1 MIIVKNKKII
11 LGIIL
16 VLIIILS
23 IIFINFTSKKTY
35 IITLPN
41 IDKVVSL
48 SIEYNHHNKYI
59 SNKDNIKEIYNSFK
73 TVTKTKIKSKE
84 NTPVDGENQIKV
96 TFYYEDSVATIVYVY
111 KKDKSYYL
119 EEPYNGIYQIDKNI
133 YNTVFDLQ

>member
-1 MIIVKNKKII
+1 MKNKKII

-48 SIEYNHHNKYI
+48 SIEYNHQNKYI
-59 SNKDNIKEIYNSFK
+59 SSKATIKKIYNSFK

-84 NTPVDGENQIKV
+84 NTPIDGENQIKV

-111 KKDKSYYL
+111 IKNNSYYL
-119 EEPYNGIYQIDKNI
+119 EEPYNGIYQIDKKI